1 MRDVGENC
9 RIVADGGT
17 ELQAEKHLPRYWWCA
32 AKGQWNDCTIA
43 GSLLTEAKDSG
54 RLWRK
59 ETSDAG
65 IINISKRRA
74 GLDTSTSGM
83 DPEGMTV

>member
-17 ELQAEKHLPRYWWCA
+17 ELQAEKHLPKYWWCA

-43 GSLLTEAKDSG
+43 GSLPTEAKDTEESG
-54 RLWRK
+54 EK
-59 ETSDAG
+59 
-65 IINISKRRA
+65 KRA
-74 GLDTSTSGM
+74 M
-83 DPEGMTV
+83 PA